1 MDTRITNTLNN
12 YDSIINSTISTDDIM
27 FKEKYY
33 PEFKP
38 MTLSDKFEELDKQIE
53 GLKKENESQKGLIAV
68 LQYTIEEK
76 EKELTY
82 LRKDMIAY
90 LKGLSKE
97 IEELKFEKL

>member
-1 MDTRITNTLNN
+1 MDTELTN
-12 YDSIINSTISTDDIM
+12 ISNKYSNVVASSDDIM
-27 FKEKYY
+27 FERRYF